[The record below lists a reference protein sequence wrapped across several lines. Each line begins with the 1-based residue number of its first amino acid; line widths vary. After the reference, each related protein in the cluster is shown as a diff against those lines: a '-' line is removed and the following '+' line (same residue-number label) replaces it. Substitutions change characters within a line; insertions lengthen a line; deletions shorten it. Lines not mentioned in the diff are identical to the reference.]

1 MSNENSN
8 VSVSSNVSIDK
19 KRVSFN
25 DNVDVKEIPEET
37 IVTINPSNKSIA
49 NNNNK
54 LEYKCINCNRVFK
67 TENAYNKH
75 VRSQVCIST
84 KDKTYCSTCDKL
96 FQSRDELD
104 NHLLSIEHYE
114 CINNLANIKPLKKDN
129 KLYNLDPVLNNN
141 DIEKMN
147 KVDIGTN
154 ITIIYNN
161 DNIIRQEIKI
171 NTESVSGISD
181 STSSIVNI
189 NSNSNSNSNSSINS
203 NAEVSTINN
212 SSSVVLESNDERK
225 KKIIDFLISN
235 ANTKECSKN
244 FLKLLNKLSIED
256 YNGLNN
262 CIIKSNEIPVLAKQ
276 QYIKTIQTFIN
287 LLIKKKTKG
296 ESKHNG
302 YDIQEIVTA
311 ISK

>member
-1 MSNENSN
+1 MANENSN
-8 VSVSSNVSIDK
+8 VSINSNVCIEK

-25 DNVDVKEIPEET
+25 DNIDVKEISEES
-37 IVTINPSNKSIA
+37 IININPSNT
-49 NNNNK
+49 NNTNK
-54 LEYKCINCNRVFK
+54 TVKYKCINCNKIFK

-75 VRSQVCIST
+75 VRTQVCIST

-96 FQSRDELD
+96 FDTREQLE
-104 NHLLSIEHYE
+104 NHLLSMEHYQ
-114 CINNLANIKPLKKDN
+114 CINNLSSNIKPLKKDN

-161 DNIIRQEIKI
+161 DNIIKQEIII
-171 NTESVSGISD
+171 NNESD
-181 STSSIVNI
+181 NNTSTSSIINI
-189 NSNSNSNSNSSINS
+189 NSNSSGSINS
-203 NAEVSTINN
+203 NTEVNTINN
-212 SSSVVLESNDERK
+212 QSNVVVESSDDRK

-235 ANTKECSKN
+235 ANTKEYSKN

-262 CIIKSNEIPVLAKQ
+262 SIIKCNEIPVLAKQ

-296 ESKHNG
+296 ESTHNG
-302 YDIQEIVTA
+302 YDIQDIVTA

>member
-1 MSNENSN
+1 MTNENSN
-8 VSVSSNVSIDK
+8 VSVNSNVCIDK
-19 KRVSFN
+19 KKVSFN
-25 DNVDVKEIPEET
+25 EKVEVKEISEENIITINSSSNSSNSNKET
-37 IVTINPSNKSIA
+37 IKF
-49 NNNNK
+49 
-54 LEYKCINCNRVFK
+54 KCTNCNRIFK

-84 KDKTYCSTCDKL
+84 KHRTYCNTCDKL
-96 FQSRDELD
+96 FESRDELD
-104 NHLLSIEHYE
+104 NHLLSMEHYE

-141 DIEKMN
+141 DVEKMN

-161 DNIIRQEIKI
+161 DNIIKQEIII
-171 NTESVSGISD
+171 NNNSVQSFD
-181 STSSIVNI
+181 NATSSII
-189 NSNSNSNSNSSINS
+189 NLNSSNVSSNVEVNS
-203 NAEVSTINN
+203 ISDTSN
-212 SSSVVLESNDERK
+212 VVVETVDDRK
-225 KKIIDFLISN
+225 KKIIEFLISN
-235 ANTKECSKN
+235 ANTKESSKN

-262 CIIKSNEIPVLAKQ
+262 SIIKNNDIPVLAKQ

-302 YDIQEIVTA
+302 YNIQDIVTA

>member
-1 MSNENSN
+1 MANENSN
-8 VSVSSNVSIDK
+8 VSINSNICIDK

-25 DNVDVKEIPEET
+25 DNVDIKEISEES
-37 IVTINPSNKSIA
+37 IININPSNTTNTTNIDKTV
-49 NNNNK
+49 K
-54 LEYKCINCNRVFK
+54 YKCINCNRIFK

-75 VRSQVCIST
+75 VRTQVCIST

-96 FQSRDELD
+96 FDTREQLED
-104 NHLLSIEHYE
+104 HLLSIEHYQ
-114 CINNLANIKPLKKDN
+114 CINNLSNIKPLKKDN

-161 DNIIRQEIKI
+161 DNIIKQEIII
-171 NTESVSGISD
+171 NNESNNNT
-181 STSSIVNI
+181 STSSIINI
-189 NSNSNSNSNSSINS
+189 NNSNSNSSCSINS
-203 NAEVSTINN
+203 NTEVNTINN
-212 SSSVVLESNDERK
+212 QSNVAVESSDDRK

-235 ANTKECSKN
+235 ANTKEYSKN

-256 YNGLNN
+256 YSGLNN
-262 CIIKSNEIPVLAKQ
+262 SIIKCNEIPVLAKQ

-296 ESKHNG
+296 ESNHNG

>member
-8 VSVSSNVSIDK
+8 VSVSNSSNVSVDK

-25 DNVDVKEIPEET
+25 ENVDVNEISEET
-37 IVTINPSNKSIA
+37 VVTINPSNSS
-49 NNNNK
+49 NNLNDNNK
-54 LEYKCINCNRVFK
+54 VDYKCNNCNRLFK

-104 NHLLSIEHYE
+104 NHLLSMEHYE

-141 DIEKMN
+141 DVDKMN

-154 ITIIYNN
+154 LTIIYNN

-181 STSSIVNI
+181 STSSIINI
-189 NSNSNSNSNSSINS
+189 NNNGNCSINS
-203 NAEVSTINN
+203 NTEVNAINN
-212 SSSVVLESNDERK
+212 TSNVAVESNDDRK
-225 KKIIDFLISN
+225 KKILDFLINN
-235 ANTKECSKN
+235 ANTKESSKN

-256 YNGLNN
+256 YSGLNN
-262 CIIKSNEIPVLAKQ
+262 CIIKSNDIPVLAKQ

-287 LLIKKKTKG
+287 LLIKKNTKG

-302 YDIQEIVTA
+302 YNIQEIVTA

>member
-1 MSNENSN
+1 MSNKNSN
-8 VSVSSNVSIDK
+8 VSVNNSNVSIDK

-25 DNVDVKEIPEET
+25 ENVDIKEISEET
-37 IVTINPSNKSIA
+37 IVTINPSNKSI
-49 NNNNK
+49 NNK
-54 LEYKCINCNRVFK
+54 VEYKCINCNRVFK

-75 VRSQVCIST
+75 VRTQVCIST

-96 FQSRDELD
+96 FQSREELD
-104 NHLLSIEHYE
+104 NHLLSMEHYE

-129 KLYNLDPVLNNN
+129 KLYNLDPVLNNS
-141 DIEKMN
+141 DIDKMN

-161 DNIIRQEIKI
+161 DNIIKQDIII
-171 NTESVSGISD
+171 NTDSVSGIND

-189 NSNSNSNSNSSINS
+189 NDSISNSNSNVSN
-203 NAEVSTINN
+203 NAEVNTI
-212 SSSVVLESNDERK
+212 SNTSNVIVETTDDRK

-235 ANTKECSKN
+235 ANTKESSKN

-256 YNGLNN
+256 YSGLNN
-262 CIIKSNEIPVLAKQ
+262 SIIKANDIPVLDKQ

-302 YDIQEIVTA
+302 YDIQDIVTA
-311 ISK
+311 ISN

>member
-25 DNVDVKEIPEET
+25 DNVDIKEIAEET
-37 IVTINPSNKSIA
+37 IVTINPSNKSID
-49 NNNNK
+49 NK
-54 LEYKCINCNRVFK
+54 VEYKCINCNRVFK

-96 FQSRDELD
+96 FKSREELD
-104 NHLLSIEHYE
+104 NHLLSMEHYE

-129 KLYNLDPVLNNN
+129 KLYNLDPVLNNS
-141 DIEKMN
+141 DVEKMN

-154 ITIIYNN
+154 ITIIYND

-189 NSNSNSNSNSSINS
+189 NNSNNSINS

-212 SSSVVLESNDERK
+212 SNNVVLESNDERK

-235 ANTKECSKN
+235 ANTKESSKN

-302 YDIQEIVTA
+302 YDIQDIVTA

>member
-1 MSNENSN
+1 MSNKNSN

-25 DNVDVKEIPEET
+25 DNVDIKEIAEET
-37 IVTINPSNKSIA
+37 IVTINPSNKSID
-49 NNNNK
+49 NK
-54 LEYKCINCNRVFK
+54 VEYKCINCNRVFK

-129 KLYNLDPVLNNN
+129 KLYNLDPILNNS
-141 DIEKMN
+141 DVEKMN

-154 ITIIYNN
+154 ITIIYND

-189 NSNSNSNSNSSINS
+189 NNSNNSINS

-212 SSSVVLESNDERK
+212 SNNVVLESNDERK

-235 ANTKECSKN
+235 ANTKESSKN

>member
-25 DNVDVKEIPEET
+25 DNVDIKEIAEEN
-37 IVTINPSNKSIA
+37 IVTINPSNKSID
-49 NNNNK
+49 NNK
-54 LEYKCINCNRVFK
+54 VEYKCINCNRVFK

-96 FQSRDELD
+96 FKSREELD
-104 NHLLSIEHYE
+104 NHLLSMEHYE

-129 KLYNLDPVLNNN
+129 KLYNLDPVLNNS
-141 DIEKMN
+141 DVEKMN

-154 ITIIYNN
+154 ITIIYND

-189 NSNSNSNSNSSINS
+189 NNSNNSINS

-212 SSSVVLESNDERK
+212 SNNVVEESNDERK
-225 KKIIDFLISN
+225 KKIIDFLINN
-235 ANTKECSKN
+235 ANTKESSKN

-302 YDIQEIVTA
+302 YDIQDIVTA

>member
-8 VSVSSNVSIDK
+8 VSVSSSSNVSVDK

-25 DNVDVKEIPEET
+25 ENVDVKEISKET
-37 IVTINPSNKSIA
+37 VVTINPSNSS
-49 NNNNK
+49 NDLNDNNK
-54 LEYKCINCNRVFK
+54 VDYKCSSCNRLFK

-129 KLYNLDPVLNNN
+129 KLYNLDPVLNNS
-141 DIEKMN
+141 DVDKMN

-154 ITIIYNN
+154 LTIIYNN

-171 NTESVSGISD
+171 NTESISEISD
-181 STSSIVNI
+181 STSGIVNI
-189 NSNSNSNSNSSINS
+189 NNSNNSINS
-203 NAEVSTINN
+203 NTEVNAINN
-212 SSSVVLESNDERK
+212 TSNVSVESNDNRK
-225 KKIIDFLISN
+225 KKILDFLINN
-235 ANTKECSKN
+235 ANTKESSKN

-256 YNGLNN
+256 YSGLNN
-262 CIIKSNEIPVLAKQ
+262 CIIKSNDIPVLAKQ

>member
-8 VSVSSNVSIDK
+8 VSVSSNSNVSVDK

-25 DNVDVKEIPEET
+25 ENVDVKEISEET
-37 IVTINPSNKSIA
+37 VVTINPSDKSID
-49 NNNNK
+49 NNVT
-54 LEYKCINCNRVFK
+54 EYKCANCNRLFK

-114 CINNLANIKPLKKDN
+114 CINNLANIKPIKKDN
-129 KLYNLDPVLNNN
+129 KLYNLDPVLNNS
-141 DIEKMN
+141 DVEKMN
-147 KVDIGTN
+147 KVDIGNN

-171 NTESVSGISD
+171 NTESISGISD
-181 STSSIVNI
+181 STSSLINI
-189 NSNSNSNSNSSINS
+189 NNNSNSSINS

-212 SSSVVLESNDERK
+212 TSNVVVESGDDRK
-225 KKIIDFLISN
+225 KKIIDFLINN
-235 ANTKECSKN
+235 ANTKESSKN

-256 YNGLNN
+256 YSGLNN
-262 CIIKSNEIPVLAKQ
+262 CIIKSNDIPVLAKQ

>member
-8 VSVSSNVSIDK
+8 VSVSSNSNVSVDK

-25 DNVDVKEIPEET
+25 ENVDVKEISEET
-37 IVTINPSNKSIA
+37 VVTINPSDKSND
-49 NNNNK
+49 NNVT
-54 LEYKCINCNRVFK
+54 EYKCANCNRLFK

-104 NHLLSIEHYE
+104 NHLLSMEHYE
-114 CINNLANIKPLKKDN
+114 CINNLANIKPIKKDN
-129 KLYNLDPVLNNN
+129 KLYNLDPVLNNS
-141 DIEKMN
+141 DVEKMN
-147 KVDIGTN
+147 KVDIGNN

-171 NTESVSGISD
+171 NTESISGISD
-181 STSSIVNI
+181 STSNLINI
-189 NSNSNSNSNSSINS
+189 NNNSNSSINS
-203 NAEVSTINN
+203 NAEVSAINN
-212 SSSVVLESNDERK
+212 TSNVVVESSDDRK
-225 KKIIDFLISN
+225 KKIIDFLINN
-235 ANTKECSKN
+235 ANTKESSKN
-244 FLKLLNKLSIED
+244 FLKLLNRLSIED
-256 YNGLNN
+256 YSGLNN
-262 CIIKSNEIPVLAKQ
+262 CIIKSNDIPVLAKQ

>member
-25 DNVDVKEIPEET
+25 DNVDIKEIAEET
-37 IVTINPSNKSIA
+37 IVTINPSNKSID
-49 NNNNK
+49 NK
-54 LEYKCINCNRVFK
+54 VEYKCINCNRVFK

-129 KLYNLDPVLNNN
+129 KLYNLDPILNNS
-141 DIEKMN
+141 DVEKMN

-154 ITIIYNN
+154 ITIIYND

-189 NSNSNSNSNSSINS
+189 NNSNNSINS

-212 SSSVVLESNDERK
+212 SNNVVLESNDERK

-235 ANTKECSKN
+235 ANTKESSKN